1 MKRLWTGRRK
11 ASANPFMRAATLC
24 AVALSFIAIDIGTAS
39 AALDEIMV
47 KARKREESARN
58 IPVAVTIVSAQ
69 QMDHYNLKNLNAVA
83 EMNPSLMIF
92 RSSAGNGASINIR
105 GIGPMT
111 TSIGVEQS
119 VAVILDGVYYGQGR
133 VINEGLFDA
142 SQIEILK
149 GPQAVFFGKNAT
161 AGALNIRTND
171 PGDEYEFMGRVG
183 YEIDNEEVYVEAIAS
198 GPINDKVGIRLAARW
213 ANQFGGYVKNDAGP
227 AVYNVLDAAT
237 LTPGALTV
245 PAPRKKAWPQGK
257 DIITR
262 LTALFTPSDDLT
274 IRLKAGYSEYSS
286 ASTSGVNELV
296 TCNGGGLNNAAPGF
310 SQFQPNVPCT
320 KDWRIIENPFPT
332 ALADSNPLANKADGD
347 LFDDYVSYSIT
358 TDAEY
363 VTDTMVLTSVI
374 NFQHLRNAWGG
385 DFDTSGVPG
394 VYAAERNTYKAFSAE
409 IRAQTTYDGAFNFVI
424 GAFHQSTTAI
434 FDQDVIFAGAQNTA
448 LLDPANHSEFV
459 DETDEF
465 TAYEKTSATDGAT
478 YSIYAQLI
486 WDIQDNLELTGGAR
500 YHHEQKT
507 SFFAQPYVNPF
518 FLGLFSEGR
527 LDERQTWN
535 DLSPEVTLTWT
546 INDNVTAYA
555 AYKEA
560 WKAGGFSIS
569 GILGVISGTSR
580 DFLFEPESVEG
591 FEGGVKASLFDNTFQ
606 VEFEAYHYKFSD
618 LQIDFFNSAVFALIT
633 ENAGS
638 AKTTGAEAQFRWAP
652 ENIEGLRINGS
663 IAYNNGRYSDFV
675 APCWAGQ
682 APSEGCNIFN
692 PGEVPK
698 QQLAG
703 FKRNLAPA
711 WVFNLGF
718 DYERAVGNGMLFGLS
733 FNSQFRDRY
742 SASAFGHPDNFQKS
756 SVILNGAIRLT
767 GADEVWEF
775 AIIGKNLTNKYLQLN
790 TIDSPSSGSAP
801 GFEGGTRGDQRT
813 TPNRPRSVAFQVT
826 VRY

>member
-1 MKRLWTGRRK
+1 LVFG
-11 ASANPFMRAATLC
+11 C
-24 AVALSFIAIDIGTAS
+24 VAISFLAIDIGIAS
-39 AALDEIMV
+39 AQLDEIMV
-47 KARKREESARN
+47 RARKRDESARN
-58 IPVAVTIVSAQ
+58 IPVQVTLVSSEQ
-69 QMDHYNLKNLNAVA
+69 LGRYNLKSLSAVA
-83 EMNPSLMIF
+83 ELTPSLTIF

-161 AGALNIRTND
+161 AGAINIRTND
-171 PGDEYEFMGRVG
+171 PGDEYEFLGSVG
-183 YEIDNEEVYVEAIAS
+183 YEVDNEEVYVEAIAS

-213 ANQFGGYVKNDAGP
+213 ANQFGGYSKNEVQQ
-227 AVYNVLDAAT
+227 AVYVVTDAEQLLADGTVYQENLDV
-237 LTPGALTV
+237 PV
-245 PAPRKKAWPQGK
+245 PAKTAWPQGK
-257 DIITR
+257 DLTTR
-262 LTALFTPSDDLT
+262 LTMMFTPSDELT
-274 IRLKAGYSEYSS
+274 MRLKATYNEYSS

-296 TCNGGGLNNAAPGF
+296 TCNGGGANNAAPGF
-310 SQFQPNVPCT
+310 SQFQPEVACT
-320 KDWRIIENPFPT
+320 ADWKVIENPFPT
-332 ALADSNPLANKADGD
+332 ALAATSSLANKADGD
-347 LFDDYVSYSIT
+347 LFDDYVSYGAT
-358 TDAEY
+358 ADAEY
-363 VTDTMVLTSVI
+363 ASDEMVITSVV

-409 IRAQTTYDGAFNFVI
+409 IRALSTFDSNLNFMI
-424 GAFHQSTTAI
+424 GAYHQSTTAI
-434 FDQDVIFAGAQNTA
+434 FDQDVIFAGAWNPA
-448 LLDPANHSEFV
+448 VADPK
-459 DETDEF
+459 DEY
-465 TAYEKTSATDGAT
+465 TAYAKTSATDGST

-507 SFFAQPYVNPF
+507 SFFAQTYVNPL

-527 LDERQTWN
+527 LDERQKWN
-535 DLSPEVTLTWT
+535 DISPEVTLTWT
-546 INDNVTAYA
+546 VNENVTAYV

-560 WKAGGFSIS
+560 FKSGGFSIS

-580 DFLFEPESVEG
+580 DFLFDNETSEG
-591 FEGGVKASLFDNTFQ
+591 FEGGIKASLFDNTFQ
-606 VEFEAYHYKFSD
+606 IDLNVYNYKFND
-618 LQIDFFNSAVFALIT
+618 MQIDFFNSAVFALIT
-633 ENAGS
+633 ENAGG

-652 ENIEGLRINGS
+652 KAIDGLRINGS
-663 IAYNNGRYSDFV
+663 LAYNNARYTDFV

-682 APSEGCNIFN
+682 APSEGCDIFN

-703 FKRNLAPA
+703 FKRNLAPK
-711 WVFNLGF
+711 FLMNLGF
-718 DYERAVGNGMLFGLS
+718 DYEKSVGNGQMIAFSLNTQYRG
-733 FNSQFRDRY
+733 RY
-742 SASAFGHPDNFQKS
+742 SASAWGHPDNFQS
-756 SVILNGAIRLT
+756 PSVIVNGAIRLI
-767 GADEVWEF
+767 GNEDAWEF
-775 AIIGKNLTNKYLQLN
+775 AVIGKNLTNKYLQLN

-801 GFEGGTRGDQRT
+801 GFEGGVRGDQRT
-813 TPNRPRSVAFQVT
+813 TPNRPRSIAVQLS